1 MTGVSVDIRC
11 YCHGLGDCMLLSLPK
26 ADGSAFWMLI
36 DCGIHSA
43 ARGGADKIR
52 EIVADIA
59 ERTGGHI
66 DVIVGT
72 HEHWD
77 HLSGFIQ
84 AAEAFAGITVGEVW
98 FSWAENPADPDA
110 RKLDKYKADAASA
123 LAAASFRMAG
133 VKGLEGTASGIDAL
147 LGFVFGAKGE
157 KVRDARERLRRLAPV
172 VRHLEPGTLAPL
184 DGVPAIRVYVLGPPR
199 DPRLLGIEDILS
211 ETYALGGRSASAA
224 PLANA
229 FDLNAATL
237 RIDDDPSAPFDGTMG
252 LPLADLARGKW
263 PEDAATAGFFWSH
276 YFGPEAIGATERDQ
290 AWRRIDTD
298 WLASSVDLALQLDA
312 RTNNTSLVLA
322 LEMVETGRVLLF
334 AADAQVGNWL
344 SWSQVTFPATS
355 GRPAQTAD
363 DLLRRTVFYK
373 VGHHGSRNA
382 TRAAA
387 LELMDHSAL
396 VAFSPTDESLAGK
409 VGWKDFP
416 APKTS
421 ARLREIT
428 SGRFIQSD
436 ADWIHDARLS
446 VPIKL
451 GGALRAISVQHRKYV
466 DLTLA

>member
-1 MTGVSVDIRC
+1 MTGLSVDIRC

-36 DCGIHSA
+36 DCGVHSA
-43 ARGGADKIR
+43 AKGGADKMR
-52 EIVADIA
+52 EVVADIA
-59 ERTGGHI
+59 ERTNGHI

-84 AAEAFAGITVGEVW
+84 AAEAFAGVTVGEVW

-110 RKLDKYKADAASA
+110 RKLDKYKGDAASA
-123 LAAASFRMAG
+123 LAAASFHMAG
-133 VKGLEGTASGIDAL
+133 VKELEGTAKGIEAL

-184 DGVPAIRVYVLGPPR
+184 AGVPGVRVYVLGPPR
-199 DPRLLGIEDILS
+199 DPRLLGIEDIVS

-237 RIDDDPSAPFDGTMG
+237 RIDDDPSAPFDGTVG
-252 LPLADLARGKW
+252 LSFTELAHGKW
-263 PEDAATAGFFWSH
+263 PEDQAAAFFWNH
-276 YFGPEAIGATERDQ
+276 YFGPETAGGAERDQ
-290 AWRRIDTD
+290 TWRRIDAD
-298 WLASSVDLALQLDA
+298 WLASSAELALQLDS

-322 LEMVETGRVLLF
+322 FEIVETGRVLLF
-334 AADAQVGNWL
+334 AADAQVGNWM
-344 SWSQVTFPATS
+344 SWSQVTFPATAE
-355 GRPAQTAD
+355 RPARTAD
-363 DLLRRTVFYK
+363 ELLRRTVFYK

-387 LELMDHSAL
+387 LEMMDHSAL

-421 ARLREIT
+421 ARLREVT
-428 SGRFIQSD
+428 SGRFIPSD
-436 ADWIHDARLS
+436 AAWIHDAGLP
-446 VPIKL
+446 VPVAP
-451 GGALRAISVQHRKYV
+451 GGALRTIHVEHGKYV